1 MLYSEIC
8 GNGRRSA
15 LSDSAPAAAPSEVA
29 AQASAQALGGVL
41 WWPDGRCAVC
51 GLLAVM
57 EAAEALGL
65 VLVSVV
71 VVVVVSV
78 VKVVIGLWV
87 AGTWATSTG

>member
-1 MLYSEIC
+1 MQ
-8 GNGRRSA
+8 G
-15 LSDSAPAAAPSEVA
+15 
-29 AQASAQALGGVL
+29 SAQALGGVL
-41 WWPDGRCAVC
+41 WSPDGRCAVG
-51 GLLAVM
+51 GLLAVT

-65 VLVSVV
+65 VLVS

>member
-1 MLYSEIC
+1 VQ
-8 GNGRRSA
+8 G
-15 LSDSAPAAAPSEVA
+15 
-29 AQASAQALGGVL
+29 SAQALGGVL

-71 VVVVVSV
+71 VVVVSV